1 MPAGR
6 NPAARGAR
14 GVQPPVSSPATFDGP
29 AEDRGRSRSA
39 SRTRSASQSRTRGLS
54 VERGLDPLTGRAY
67 VLNRNV
73 DFGGAAYA
81 LRLGGV
87 SDTYLLLLYMLLRAV
102 CLHNVHAPH
111 MCLSVPTSYSS
122 TQHSLDNS
130 HTKTINS
137 PLCDTICMTICPPQR
152 ITTCLAQI
160 FLYIY
165 PRNSLPSLHPSSH
178 LLRSQP
184 YSTLSYLPPP
194 TF

>member
-39 SRTRSASQSRTRGLS
+39 SRARSASQPRTRGLS
-54 VERGLDPLTGRAY
+54 VEPGLDPVTGRAY

-87 SDTYLLLLYMLLRAV
+87 SDTHLLLLYMLLRSI
-102 CLHNVHAPH
+102 CLHNVQAPQLCRLFVVH
-111 MCLSVPTSYSS
+111 TSYAA
-122 TQHSLDNS
+122 TRQSLNNS
-130 HTKTINS
+130 HTKTFNS
-137 PLCDTICMTICPPQR
+137 PLCDTRCMIICPPRR
-152 ITTCLAQI
+152 ITPCLA
-160 FLYIY
+160 
-165 PRNSLPSLHPSSH
+165 
-178 LLRSQP
+178 
-184 YSTLSYLPPP
+184 
-194 TF
+194 